1 MRDPWSAPFTL
12 GDATMTT
19 RLSLAALA
27 LCACTQ
33 SGLDIHDLGLASG
46 GEVIA
51 GEFIVN
57 TPIPDAIL
65 SDLSLEKLDWDDAL
79 GAGLFRTERALS
91 RATLEAALKER
102 VRGGVLVE
110 HNRPTRAL
118 ASDPYRWLQWNMDL
132 LEIETAWTYSTG
144 SGTTVAVIDTGVSW
158 DGSDRPL
165 HLVAGW
171 DYVDNDA
178 DPSDEN
184 GHGTHVAGTIA
195 QATDNGIGVVGVAPD
210 ASILVYRVLDRW
222 GSGSVYWT
230 AKAVI
235 AATDQ
240 GADVI
245 NLSLGSAWAS
255 ETERIAIDYAS
266 SRDVIVVAAT
276 GNDGGNRV
284 NYPGAYDGTVA
295 VGAIGADLSVASY
308 SNGGSEIDVVAPG
321 GESHRD
327 TNQDGYGDGILQQTL
342 TGFEF
347 FDGTS
352 MAAPHVSGLA
362 ALLISSGAPRSE
374 VAQRIRD
381 TAIDLGSP
389 GWDLA
394 SGHGLIDPL
403 SALAGLSTPDA
414 GNDSPPSDQVP
425 PVITDIGG
433 LRDGA
438 SLTLWWETDEP
449 ATSQVE
455 FQGYGIYGDESL
467 STSHE
472 QAFTVD
478 AAADYT
484 FRMIATDDAGN
495 TSESVWWVSTP

>member
-1 MRDPWSAPFTL
+1 
-12 GDATMTT
+12 MTT

-27 LCACTQ
+27 LCACTP
-33 SGLDIHDLGLASG
+33 SGLDLSGIGLGTG
-46 GEVIA
+46 GEVIE

-57 TPIPDAIL
+57 TPIPDSVL
-65 SDLSLEKLDWDDAL
+65 SELTLEKLDWDARL
-79 GAGLFRTERALS
+79 GAGLFRTETGLS
-91 RATLEAALKER
+91 RVTLEAVLKER
-102 VRGGVLVE
+102 VRGGLLVE
-110 HNRPTRAL
+110 NNRPTRAY
-118 ASDPYRWLQWNMDL
+118 AADPYRWLQWNMDL

-144 SGTTVAVIDTGVSW
+144 EGTTVAVIDSGVSW
-158 DGSDRPL
+158 EGSDRPL
-165 HLVAGW
+165 HLIAGW
-171 DYVDNDA
+171 DYVDDDA

-255 ETERIAIDYAS
+255 ETERVAIDYAAA
-266 SRDVIVVAAT
+266 RGVVVVAAT

-308 SNGGSEIDVVAPG
+308 SNGGSQIDVVAPG
-321 GESHRD
+321 GESHLD
-327 TNQDGYGDGILQQTL
+327 TNQDGYGDGVLQQTL

-362 ALLISSGAPRSE
+362 ALLLSSGTPHGE
-374 VAQRIRD
+374 VTQRIRD

-389 GWDLA
+389 GWDLT

-403 SALAGLSTPDA
+403 SALAGLDTPD
-414 GNDSPPSDQVP
+414 GDVESPPDDETP
-425 PVITDIGG
+425 PVISGIGG
-433 LRDGA
+433 IRDGA

-449 ATSQVE
+449 ATGQVE
-455 FQGYGIYGDESL
+455 FEGYGVYGEETL
-467 STSHE
+467 STTHE
-472 QAFTVD
+472 QAFTLD
-478 AAADYT
+478 ATSDYT
-484 FRMIATDDAGN
+484 FRMIATDEDGN
-495 TSESVWWVSTP
+495 TAQGAWWISTP